1 MTTKMVRDQMEADC
15 KAVCAMCG
23 QGDAPFNDKQGGWI
37 HHSPGNYTACDAAA
51 IRSQGANK

>member
-37 HHSPGNYTACDAAA
+37 HHSPGNYTAWDAAA
-51 IRSQGANK
+51 IRNIDK